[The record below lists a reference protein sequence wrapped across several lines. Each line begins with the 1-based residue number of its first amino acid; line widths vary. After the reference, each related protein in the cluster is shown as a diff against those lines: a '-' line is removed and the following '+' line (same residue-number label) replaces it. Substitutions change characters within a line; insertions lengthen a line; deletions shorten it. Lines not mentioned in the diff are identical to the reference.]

1 MRKLTGS
8 GVHCP
13 VIDLQYL
20 YLKIYIFDYGNKN
33 FKLVLTHPS
42 IDLHRLVKLV
52 LWTCFILI
60 MMSASRKPKE
70 RIFGLVYKFVSL
82 LRLIIIAT
90 KFMYI
95 IHVLISYRLY
105 LLLENTTYHFDS

>member
-33 FKLVLTHPS
+33 FKIVLTHPS
-42 IDLHRLVKLV
+42 IYTDGLSSSCRLF
-52 LWTCFILI
+52 FILI

-70 RIFGLVYKFVSL
+70 RIFALVYKFVSL

>member
-20 YLKIYIFDYGNKN
+20 YLKIYILDYGNKN
-33 FKLVLTHPS
+33 FKIVLTHPS

-52 LWTCFILI
+52 L
-60 MMSASRKPKE
+60 
-70 RIFGLVYKFVSL
+70 
-82 LRLIIIAT
+82 
-90 KFMYI
+90 
-95 IHVLISYRLY
+95 
-105 LLLENTTYHFDS
+105 